1 MELEMRS
8 YRSPT
13 VRPPGCHNAAEIC
26 YGHLMSFV
34 CLRLTLAFVVWALVP
49 ILSAGKMLAQANG
62 ELSRSPQGLSVDGLL
77 ASFDHPDAP
86 GVSVAVYRAGELVYS
101 RAVGMADLEHN
112 IRLTSG
118 SVFDI
123 ASMSKQF
130 TAMAVVLLH
139 EDGRLSIDDPI
150 QKYLPEVHAADQKIT
165 IRQLLQHTSGIRDY
179 LDLMDLAGENPDNR
193 VVSQSDVLEIIA
205 THRHLNFKPGDAFR
219 YENTSYALM
228 ATLVQRVSG
237 KSLRDFAAERI
248 FRPLGMNSTQFRDNH
263 TDLIRNRACGYE
275 PREVGW
281 SGVTPIYD
289 EVGDGGV
296 WTNVEDL
303 AKWDANFYE
312 PRVGGAQAIQLLLS
326 QATLNNG
333 LKMSYTLGLF
343 VEKYR
348 GFRMV
353 SHGGVDPGYRAQML
367 RFPDQRL
374 TVSVLANN
382 PASNVEGLARQIAD
396 VYLPK
401 DAETV
406 NTRPT
411 PIPVGHDWS
420 QFAGKYLDEA
430 TGRAREIVSTNDGLI
445 LRSRG
450 RDYPLVHLEG
460 E

>member
-130 TAMAVVLLH
+130 TATAVVLLH
-139 EDGRLSIDDPI
+139 EDRRLSIDDPI

-263 TDLIRNRACGYE
+263 TDLLRNRACGYE

-281 SGVTPIYD
+281 SGGY
-289 EVGDGGV
+289 
-296 WTNVEDL
+296 TN
-303 AKWDANFYE
+303 
-312 PRVGGAQAIQLLLS
+312 
-326 QATLNNG
+326 
-333 LKMSYTLGLF
+333 
-343 VEKYR
+343 
-348 GFRMV
+348 
-353 SHGGVDPGYRAQML
+353 L
-367 RFPDQRL
+367 R
-374 TVSVLANN
+374 
-382 PASNVEGLARQIAD
+382 
-396 VYLPK
+396 
-401 DAETV
+401 
-406 NTRPT
+406 
-411 PIPVGHDWS
+411 
-420 QFAGKYLDEA
+420 
-430 TGRAREIVSTNDGLI
+430 
-445 LRSRG
+445 
-450 RDYPLVHLEG
+450 
-460 E
+460 